1 MLKHIKQIVF
11 IIATII
17 ISLSYLFPFQQVKA
31 AAFDPKTGQENI
43 SLRFWNNESPELGF
57 YINAASRYILETVQ
71 EPNMGSTFGEWSV
84 MDLARGMYTGYDY
97 INYIPANYF
106 TDYKSRI
113 DSYIDGVSGELDRN
127 KSTEW
132 SRLTLAMSAL
142 GYNVR
147 SMGSGGQYDF
157 VDRLSQSYKFS
168 YKQGINGPIWELIA
182 LNTGRYEL
190 LENPSTFTSKEDINT
205 AGKMIDY
212 IIDKEIIQTNGIV
225 GGWALMGNVPDPDI
239 TGMALQG
246 LAPYYTG
253 DVAYPKDTITSY
265 NDFKKAVERAVY
277 QLADMQQPN
286 GGYNAFGNLNVEST
300 VQAVVALTELG
311 IDPTAKNV
319 DLPNIGKVA
328 RFNQSGGMR
337 DGVYTDNMMDAVYT
351 FWAWG
356 SGSTPEVGGFKHV
369 TTGYDGGGGSGTGVN
384 AMATD
389 QALYGLIAYDR
400 FKKGENSLYNM
411 TDQINGEY
419 RNMQA
424 RKVNVTFVGNT
435 SDVQSES
442 PYAAISIPA
451 LTNDRKKV
459 IAWNTASD
467 GSGVSYFPGERLSIP
482 DHDITL
488 YAQFESRD
496 FNIQYE
502 LNGGQFTTDRYTT
515 TYKNIDNPALP
526 TAKQL
531 KKEGYQFVGWYDNA
545 SFTGEAIT
553 TIAKGESGDR
563 TFYAKWIDKNALVNE
578 VIEQIK
584 ILPTTVVAENAL
596 TIENVRTMYDTLTPA
611 QKASVTNYNKLLD
624 AEQQLKGAL
633 ASSSLNVTDAELSE
647 GVVALIQTIPTTK
660 EMTLDSQSIIN
671 QARDAYDK
679 LTTKQKAD
687 VYNYQL
693 LIRAEKALKAIE
705 SKEVDEKAAAAVINQ
720 IKQLP
725 EKITVASEEKIGIVR
740 TAYDVLT
747 AYQQDLV
754 TNYNTLLQKEIAL
767 KAALSNATLK
777 VDTFKNNVTS
787 LTGKS
792 ESAATITATIKGKEI
807 GHATASKN
815 GEFSI
820 VVPQQKAGTTIIVK
834 SIGKI
839 TAIKSVNVQTSKTL
853 GSPTVNTVKSTHT
866 KITGKAPKNTTITV
880 YNAKNKKIATGTV
893 SNKGTFTLKITKQKK
908 KTKLYVQITDKWNNQ
923 SKKKVVTVK

>member
-1 MLKHIKQIVF
+1 MVKHIKQIVF
-11 IIATII
+11 IIAAIV
-17 ISLSYLFPFQQVKA
+17 ISLSCLFPLQQVKA
-31 AAFDPKTGQENI
+31 AAFDPKNGQENI

-57 YINAASRYILETVQ
+57 YINAASRYILETVK

-97 INYIPANYF
+97 INYIPDNYF

-113 DSYIDGVSGELDRN
+113 DSYVDGVGGELDRS

-142 GYNVR
+142 GYNIH

-168 YKQGINGPIWELIA
+168 YKQGINGPIWELIS

-212 IIDKEIIQTNGIV
+212 IMDKEIIQTNGIV

-253 DVAYPKDTITSY
+253 DVAYPKDAITSY
-265 NDFKKAVERAVY
+265 SDFKKAVERAVY

-319 DLPNIGKVA
+319 NLPNIGKVA
-328 RFNQSGGMR
+328 HFNQSGGMR

-400 FKKGENSLYNM
+400 FKKGEKTLYNM

-419 RNMQA
+419 SNMQA

-435 SDVQSES
+435 TDVQAVS

-451 LTNDRKKV
+451 LTSDRKKV

-531 KKEGYQFVGWYDNA
+531 KKDGYQFAGWYDNA
-545 SFTGEAIT
+545 SFTGETIT
-553 TIAKGESGDR
+553 TIAKGESGDK

-584 ILPTTVVAENAL
+584 ALPTTVVAENAL
-596 TIENVRTMYDTLTPA
+596 TIENVRTMYDTLTPT
-611 QKASVTNYNKLLD
+611 QKASITNYNKLLD

-647 GVVALIQTIPTTK
+647 SVVALIQTIPTTK

-671 QARDAYDK
+671 QAREAYNK

-725 EKITVASEEKIGIVR
+725 AKVTVASEEKIGIVR

-767 KAALSNATLK
+767 KAVLSNETLK
-777 VDTFKNNVTS
+777 VDTFKNNATT

-792 ESAATITATIKGKEI
+792 EADATITATVKGKEI
-807 GHATASKN
+807 GHTIANKN
-815 GEFSI
+815 GGFSI

-839 TAIKSVNVQTSKTL
+839 TAIKSVSVQTAKTL

-866 KITGKAPKNTTITV
+866 KITGKATKNTTVAV
-880 YNAKNKKIATGTV
+880 YDTKNKKIATGTV

-908 KTKLYVQITDKWNNQ
+908 KTKLYIQITDQWNNQ